1 MSEIRFVLKAQPQRT
16 TLQEKGIS
24 VIKSGDKIIPKPYT
38 PGKVRNAKDYYIIHL
53 HKHSPKEPLKGAISL
68 RIVFHF
74 KTETKRGWKVT
85 KPDVDNMA
93 KLFIDAMTETGFWKD
108 DNQIAC
114 LGVAKRWDA
123 EDMIEVEV
131 RQLGLSII

>member
-1 MSEIRFVLKAQPQRT
+1 MSDLSFVLKIPPQRA
-16 TLQEKGIS
+16 TLQEIGLS
-24 VIKSGDKIIPKPYT
+24 VIRQNGRLVSKPYT
-38 PGKVRNAKDYYIIHL
+38 TPRVRNAKDFYIIHL
-53 HKHSPKEPLKGAISL
+53 HKHAPKEPLKGAISL

-123 EDMIEVEV
+123 EDLVEVEV